1 MKKFTVNGKEY
12 SAKAFDFNTVCDM
25 EDMGVQVS
33 EMSKKPMASVRAY
46 FALCSGSGVVFAG
59 KEMEQHVAKG
69 GVFEEIIAIMDEEIG
84 KSDFFRALRE
94 RAEKEDAADQS
105 QKEAEEK

>member
-1 MKKFTVNGKEY
+1 
-12 SAKAFDFNTVCDM
+12 
-25 EDMGVQVS
+25 
-33 EMSKKPMASVRAY
+33 MAVEKDVDGITNLSMA
-46 FALCSGSGVVFAG
+46 GIFAG
-59 KEMEQHVAKG
+59 KEMEQHVSKG
-69 GVFEEIIAIMDEEIG
+69 GVFEEIVAIMDEEIG